1 MSSAAFDKLSDET
14 LRKLLDINPDAATAL
29 GLHDPYDFKLPD
41 GSFKRYQDTIDLMK
55 SWSKRA
61 KGLVKSED
69 LDRDQKISVK
79 CIDLCLKFFDFQMK
93 DYPLWKMVPDPTDP
107 GNLLFIM
114 ISRDYAPYEWRARA
128 MSSRIAA
135 FPTYMEQFRTR
146 FKGTKPV
153 KVWTEMSIEATEQM
167 PGFLQFILAS
177 SKPRVPGELLN
188 EMKKNVDRA
197 EESIKEQIE
206 WLRHLLDQS
215 EEEFAMGKKSF
226 EKLMKLRG
234 LGMDSGQILAL
245 GEKYLKDFKDQRVR
259 LAEKMMPGKGV
270 EAVMANVQSR
280 APKTFEEGLKGT
292 IDEME
297 KAKRFIVDNDIATL
311 DPSAKLHVIETPAFM
326 APLLPYAA
334 MFMGSKFDKV
344 QEGIY
349 LVTRPKDPKDL
360 SKHLNYAAIINTA
373 VHEAYPG
380 HFHQSVLAN
389 HKTWIFQ
396 LLSGGD
402 AQWAGAETVEGW
414 AHYCE
419 KMMFDRGY
427 EATDDAEMEML
438 NGAIW
443 RACRIIADVKLARG
457 EARIPEL
464 VDWMVKETGMAKDAT
479 DAEVKRYSRTPG
491 QALSYMIG
499 RHLIIGFR
507 EEVEKKL
514 GSGFNEKK
522 FHDSV
527 ASYGYLP
534 YPLMREA
541 VLTELGA

>member
-1 MSSAAFDKLSDET
+1 MSSTAFDRLSDEM
-14 LRKLLDINPDAATAL
+14 LKKLLEINPDAGTAL
-29 GLHDPYDFKLPD
+29 GLHDPYDFKLPH
-41 GSFKRYQDTIDLMK
+41 GGRKRFDDTISLMK
-55 SWSKRA
+55 SWSKKSVA
-61 KGLVKSED
+61 LAKSED
-69 LDRDQKISVK
+69 LDADQKISLK
-79 CIDLCLKFFDFQMK
+79 CLDLCLQFFDFQMR

-114 ISRDYAPYEWRARA
+114 ISRDYAPYEWRAKA
-128 MSSRIAA
+128 MASRIEAI
-135 FPTYMEQFRTR
+135 PTFMDQFRTR
-146 FKGTKPV
+146 FKGVKTI
-153 KVWTEMSIEATEQM
+153 KVWTQMSIEATEQM
-167 PGFLQFILAS
+167 PEFLEFIVQAS
-177 SKPRVPGELLN
+177 KGRASDEILN
-188 EMKKNVDRA
+188 SLRQGVDKA
-197 EESIKEQIE
+197 EESIKEQLS
-206 WLRHLLDQS
+206 WLRELLDNA
-215 EEEFAMGKKSF
+215 EDDFAMGRKTF
-226 EKLMKLRG
+226 EKLMTMRG
-234 LGMDSGQILAL
+234 LGMNSDQVRAL
-245 GEKYLKDFKDQRVR
+245 GEKYLKDFKDQRAK
-259 LAEKMMPGKGV
+259 LSDKIAPGKGV
-270 EAVMANVQSR
+270 EAAMTGVQSK
-280 APKTFEEGLKGT
+280 APKTFEEGLKAT
-292 IDEME
+292 VDEME
-297 KAKRFIVDNDIATL
+297 KAKRYIVDNDIATL
-311 DPSAKLHVIETPAFM
+311 DQSAKLHVIETPAFM

-389 HKTWIFQ
+389 RKTWIFQ
-396 LLSGGD
+396 LLSGSD

-419 KMMFDRGY
+419 KMMFDHGY

-457 EARIPEL
+457 EASIPEL
-464 VDWMVKETGMAKDAT
+464 VDWMVKETGMARDAT
-479 DAEVKRYSRTPG
+479 EAEVKRYSRTPG

-499 RHLIIGFR
+499 RHLIINFR
-507 EEVEKKL
+507 EEIEKRL
-514 GSGFNEKK
+514 GARFDEKR

-534 YPLMREA
+534 YPLMKEA
-541 VLTELGA
+541 VVADLDA

>member
-1 MSSAAFDKLSDET
+1 MSSAAFDGLSEET
-14 LRKLLDINPDAATAL
+14 LRKLLEINPDSATAL

-41 GSFKRYQDTIDLMK
+41 GGKRRFVETMDLMK
-55 SWSKRA
+55 AWSKKARA
-61 KGLVKSED
+61 LARSED
-69 LDRDQKISVK
+69 LDRDQSTSVK
-79 CIDLCLKFFDFQMK
+79 CIDLSLKFLEFQMK
-93 DYPLWKMVPDPTDP
+93 DYPLWKMIPDPTDP

-114 ISRDYAPYEWRARA
+114 VSRDYAPYEWRAKA
-128 MSSRIAA
+128 MASRIEAM
-135 FPTYMEQFRTR
+135 PTYMEQFRTR
-146 FKGTKPV
+146 FKGSRVV

-167 PGFLQFILAS
+167 PAFLQFIVDS
-177 SKPRVPGELLN
+177 SKGRVDDAILN
-188 EMKKNVDRA
+188 ILKRNVERA
-197 EESIKEQIE
+197 EESIKEQVE
-206 WLRHLLDQS
+206 WLRSLMDGAV
-215 EEEFAMGKKSF
+215 EDFAMGRKAF
-226 EKLMKLRG
+226 EKLLRLRG
-234 LGMDSGQILAL
+234 LGMDSDQILAL
-245 GEKYLKDFKDQRVR
+245 GEKYLRDFKDQRVR
-259 LAEKMMPGKGV
+259 LSEKMLPGKGL
-270 EAVMANVQSR
+270 EAAMHAVQSR
-280 APKTFEEGLKGT
+280 APRTFDDGLKAT
-292 IDEME
+292 ADEME
-297 KAKRFIVDNDIATL
+297 KAKRYIAEHDIATL
-311 DPSAKLHVIETPAFM
+311 DPAAKLHVIETPAFM

-334 MFMGSKFDKV
+334 MFMSSKFDKV

-349 LVTRPKDPKDL
+349 LVTRPKDLRNL

-396 LLSGGD
+396 LMSGGD
-402 AQWAGAETVEGW
+402 AMWAGAETVEGW

-419 KMMFDRGY
+419 KMMFDHGY
-427 EATDDAEMEML
+427 EATDDAEMEMF

-457 EARIPEL
+457 EAKVPEL

-507 EEVEKKL
+507 EEAEKKL
-514 GSGFNEKK
+514 GQAFDEKR

-541 VLTELGA
+541 VLAELGA